1 MNPGRRVADRPAP
14 TENGPALPAGISGN
28 TPMAK
33 AVLTYESGDPQGQS
47 HTFEGEKIRIGRGSD
62 NDLVT
67 PGDSSVV
74 SREQALIFLHDGHY
88 WIEDLGS
95 KHGTYVNDEPLT
107 VQQMLVDGDSIRF
120 GLTGPSLGFRV
131 E

>member
-1 MNPGRRVADRPAP
+1 
-14 TENGPALPAGISGN
+14 
-28 TPMAK
+28 MAK
-33 AVLTYESGDPQGQS
+33 AVLTYESGSTPGLG
-47 HTFEGEKIRIGRGSD
+47 HTFEGEKVRIGRGSD

-88 WIEDLGS
+88 WIEDLES
-95 KHGTYVNDEPLT
+95 KHGTYVNDEPVT
-107 VQQMLVDGDSIRF
+107 VQQMLVDGDVIRF
-120 GLTGPSLGFRV
+120 GLTGPALTFRRD